1 MHSSECCH
9 YFYHSNQNVINLFQ
23 KFMLAISGNEEVLS
37 QLEQHFHGFEGSGTI
52 RCMGHHLSVNLP
64 ADASLASLGNYMDY
78 VQFLQK
84 VDFQKHNLDDLSDD
98 FFTKFYRAEEINI
111 SGNNLTKIPSGF
123 ADTKYLTYL
132 NLSKNRLTS
141 LPADIH
147 ELADTMEILDI
158 SDNPFQDMPNC
169 VFQLTGLTKL
179 YANNIGKVSSLKGIC
194 KLTKLT
200 VLCIGYNILESIPAE
215 LKVTNYSPK

>member
-1 MHSSECCH
+1 MRKSCRSWSS
-9 YFYHSNQNVINLFQ
+9 
-23 KFMLAISGNEEVLS
+23 ISTASRAQGR
-37 QLEQHFHGFEGSGTI
+37 SGAWVTTCPSTC
-52 RCMGHHLSVNLP
+52 RPTPPWPVSATTWTTYSSCR
-64 ADASLASLGNYMDY
+64 
-78 VQFLQK
+78 K

-179 YANNIGKVSSLKGIC
+179 YANKHRQGQQSEGHL
-194 KLTKLT
+194 
-200 VLCIGYNILESIPAE
+200 
-215 LKVTNYSPK
+215 